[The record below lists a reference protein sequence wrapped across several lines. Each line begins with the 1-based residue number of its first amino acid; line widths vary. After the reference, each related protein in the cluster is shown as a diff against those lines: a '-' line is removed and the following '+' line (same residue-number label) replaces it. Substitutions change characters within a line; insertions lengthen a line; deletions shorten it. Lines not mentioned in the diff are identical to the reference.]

1 MDIYCSR
8 CGEPW
13 DIDTVFHESPEEF
26 ERHESLITRCPSCPE
41 DPRQISARA
50 KKRRPFLQ
58 VLADVMGDDIDGF
71 ASECENLE
79 NSGIL
84 DDSQGCDTY

>member
-13 DIDTVFHESPEEF
+13 DIDTVLRESPEEF
-26 ERHESLITRCPSCPE
+26 ERMQSLITRCPACPE
-41 DPRQISARA
+41 DPKQISEKA
-50 KKRRPFLQ
+50 KKRRAFLH
-58 VLADVMGDDIDGF
+58 VLSDVMGDDIDDF

-84 DDSQGCDTY
+84 DD